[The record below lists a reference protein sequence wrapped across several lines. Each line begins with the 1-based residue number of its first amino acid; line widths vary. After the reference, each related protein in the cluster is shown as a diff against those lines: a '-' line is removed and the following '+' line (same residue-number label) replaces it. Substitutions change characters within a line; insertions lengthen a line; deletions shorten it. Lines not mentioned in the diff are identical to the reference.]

1 MYLIKIFMKDGTV
14 ITDVLRP
21 TLEEAEAYIDAVK
34 NGPSPFRKAVIYE
47 NDSKEAVRLI
57 RGD

>member
-1 MYLIKIFMKDGTV
+1 MYLINIFIKDGTV